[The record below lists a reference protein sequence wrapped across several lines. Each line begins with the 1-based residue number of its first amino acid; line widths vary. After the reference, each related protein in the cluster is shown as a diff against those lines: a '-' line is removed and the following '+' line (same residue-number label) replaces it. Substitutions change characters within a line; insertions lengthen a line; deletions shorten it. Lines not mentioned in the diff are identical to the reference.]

1 MSLIERVADKLGP
14 TGRQSRRNRAA
25 APLPPVEADDGLAAR
40 ELVIERAAARG
51 AQFPPVSTES
61 EPWPGI
67 AAEARAESFGDD
79 APRSAART
87 TQQAVNIDLDRLQ
100 RQSIIV
106 PGSGRTPMSESFRRV
121 KRHVLANIANAEP
134 GSPANLVMVTSPL
147 ANEGKTFCTI
157 NLAISMAMEMERTVL
172 LVDADVAKPSVPSV
186 LGIRIERGL
195 MDVLF
200 EQGIDLSNVL
210 CRTNIDKLTFLPAGK
225 GRHHATEMLASDA
238 MGAMLQE
245 MAERYS
251 DRIIIFDSP
260 PLLAASEASVLA
272 TRMGQ
277 IVMVVEAGKTT
288 EAALKESLNR
298 IEQCR
303 NVGLL
308 LNKIE
313 GAGLGYGGYGYG
325 YGYGYGS

>member
-1 MSLIERVADKLGP
+1 
-14 TGRQSRRNRAA
+14 
-25 APLPPVEADDGLAAR
+25 
-40 ELVIERAAARG
+40 
-51 AQFPPVSTES
+51 
-61 EPWPGI
+61 
-67 AAEARAESFGDD
+67 
-79 APRSAART
+79 
-87 TQQAVNIDLDRLQ
+87 
-100 RQSIIV
+100 
-106 PGSGRTPMSESFRRV
+106 
-121 KRHVLANIANAEP
+121 
-134 GSPANLVMVTSPL
+134 MVTSPL

-172 LVDADVAKPSVPSV
+172 LVDADVAKPSVPAV
-186 LGIRIERGL
+186 LGIKVEKGL

-200 EQGIDLSNVL
+200 QEGADLSDVL
-210 CRTNIDKLTFLPAGK
+210 CRTNIDKLTLLPAGK
-225 GRHHATEMLASDA
+225 GRHHATEMLASDT

-245 MAERYS
+245 MAERYN

-298 IEQCR
+298 IESCR

-325 YGYGYGS
+325 YGYGYGA